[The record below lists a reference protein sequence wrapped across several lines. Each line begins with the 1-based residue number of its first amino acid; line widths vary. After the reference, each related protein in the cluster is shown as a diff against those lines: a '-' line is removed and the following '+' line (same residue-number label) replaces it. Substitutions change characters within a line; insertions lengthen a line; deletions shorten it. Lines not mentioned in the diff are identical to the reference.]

1 MNYVSGNGFLFIAKY
16 DSSGN
21 YQYAKGYGGNGNEG
35 GRDLAFDSN
44 GNLTVVVLDPALV
57 PIQLIL
63 EMETYRVTV
72 HPIFY
77 Y

>member
-44 GNLTVVVLDPALV
+44 GNLY
-57 PIQLIL
+57 LIGIL
-63 EMETYRVTV
+63 TQHWYL
-72 HPIFY
+72 FS
-77 Y
+77 